1 MREETTKTL
10 DILLFASGNYWWGV
24 DIYFV
29 QLVKWGIN
37 REHLQP
43 LKRKR
48 IKSILSIIPV
58 YGVKSDGQLI
68 PAIPLTGT
76 ADAFD
81 YQSFHGAAVFLGHN
95 QTDFV
100 VLADEVIG
108 TETLKIPEQIRL
120 LPHHLKNVFSDKNVW
135 AVAEIRDNLA
145 YLFEPPLAQ
154 VGN

>member
-1 MREETTKTL
+1 MREKATKTL

-29 QLVKWGIN
+29 QLVKWGI
-37 REHLQP
+37 RTEHLQP
-43 LKRKR
+43 LKQKR
-48 IKSILSIIPV
+48 IKSILSRIPE
-58 YGVKSDGQLI
+58 YGVENNGQLI

-81 YQSFHGAAVFLGHN
+81 HRLFNGTAVFLGHN
-95 QTDFV
+95 QTDFA
-100 VLADEVIG
+100 VLASDVIG

-120 LPHHLKNVFSDKNVW
+120 LPPHLKNVFSGKNIW

-145 YLFEPPLAQ
+145 YLFEPP
-154 VGN
+154 VG